1 MPFTFLFLIIKRD
14 SLQEITD
21 NSFVFV
27 NDKGTPGSAG
37 QHGEKGEKGDP
48 GRVRIKGKHTFCHS
62 AFCFPIQ
69 CLGNSV
75 RKTY

>member
-1 MPFTFLFLIIKRD
+1 M
-14 SLQEITD
+14 QEITD

-62 AFCFPIQ
+62 AFCFPIMFFPYLIFNLLERLKEEDRCNLFQ
-69 CLGNSV
+69 Q
-75 RKTY
+75 